1 MDTQNGVGFAWPFWA
16 PISSTGEMRLWSL
29 SNHGGV
35 LSARLVLSNHGRVV
49 SARLVL

>member
-1 MDTQNGVGFAWPFWA
+1 MDSKTHVGFAWRVLE